1 MDLYNFQ
8 TSKEALAQQTRE
20 REAEVKEK
28 AEKAQEKYNENV
40 RTPIEAISGSAVEDT
55 GLDLLKNGIKRIS
68 SSTAEKLGISK
79 ETVKSFTDKLDKIDK
94 KELLKN
100 PKKAIQEA
108 FKGEEDEGIQSLL
121 KKTLQENLK
130 KIVPEKVQ
138 DLIPSI
144 TRDIKGNTKK
154 LGKLSDNITGKID
167 NLGGQSQNIADVKE
181 SIKSLDPDIIKALP
195 INPSIKDLQSA
206 QLRQGM
212 RDLKDKTL
220 SLKDDLT
227 NAQRGSGKLK
237 VKVVLDDVKSTLDKK
252 TNDLKQLKSNIKNKF
267 NSLSD
272 SDRQAAKLEFE
283 NKFKQLNIKQP
294 ITREDILNAR
304 EQKLNLQNETVN
316 KYKTKSPDIV
326 PENTKAVNEKYNI
339 TTDANEDDAL
349 EDFKSVAKKTGEKFL
364 EADTELGGPEDP
376 LGDIVAGA
384 VALGTM
390 IFGIKHKP
398 KPPPIPIVQKV
409 SPTLQLG
416 LDTA

>member
-8 TSKEALAQQTRE
+8 TSKEQLAQQSRE

-40 RTPIEAISGSAVEDT
+40 RTPLEMVSGSAVEDT
-55 GLDLLKNGIKRIS
+55 SLDLLKNGIKRLS
-68 SSTAEKLGISK
+68 SKTAEKLGISK
-79 ETVKSFTDKLDKIDK
+79 DTVKSFTDKLDKIDK

-108 FKGEEDEGIQSLL
+108 FKGEEDEGVKSLL

-138 DLIPSI
+138 DIIPSI

-167 NLGGQSQNIADVKE
+167 NLGGQSQNLADIKE
-181 SIKSLDPDIIKALP
+181 TFKSIDPDIAKALP
-195 INPSIKDLQSA
+195 INPSVKDIQSA
-206 QLRQGM
+206 QLRQSM
-212 RDLKDKTL
+212 RDLGDKSL

-237 VKVVLDDVKSTLDKK
+237 VKVLLDDTKSALDKK
-252 TNDLKQLKSNIKNKF
+252 ETSLKDLKSNIKDKF
-267 NSLSD
+267 KSLSD
-272 SDRQAAKLEFE
+272 ADKVKAREEFE
-283 NKFKQLNIKQP
+283 NRFKQLNIKQP
-294 ITREDILNAR
+294 TSREDILNAR
-304 EQKLNLQNETVN
+304 EQKLNLQKDTVN
-316 KYKTKSPDIV
+316 KYKSKSPDIE
-326 PENTKAVNEKYNI
+326 PENTKAVNEKFKP
-339 TTDANEDDAL
+339 TTDADADDAL
-349 EDFKSVAKKTGEKFL
+349 QDVKSVAKKAGEKL
-364 EADTELGGPEDP
+364 IETDAELGGPEDP
-376 LGDIVAGA
+376 LGDIVAGV
-384 VALGTM
+384 VALGSM

-409 SPTLQLG
+409 APTLQLG